1 MTEDRG
7 PNGTKLPPDF
17 AYRRRNLGLK
27 HGLDRVLAGTALI
40 ALAPFFALV
49 AAGIWCESL
58 FRPRSRG
65 PVFITDERIT
75 EGRPFPLLKFR
86 TYYPGDDD
94 KLADKMGTTD
104 FINDRD
110 VTILGRLL
118 RKYYLDEVPQLF
130 NIAQGDMSFIG
141 PRPVPE
147 VQYVNVLKAGYQ
159 SKRVLRAGLGGP
171 VQALKGQWK
180 RLGAYLVA
188 DEDLVRAYAESSALG
203 VLGIDLKII
212 WRSILK
218 AAEGDGM
225 EDPNR

>member
-1 MTEDRG
+1 M
-7 PNGTKLPPDF
+7 PPGF

-27 HGLDRVLAGTALI
+27 HGIDKILAAS
-40 ALAPFFALV
+40 ALV
-49 AAGIWCESL
+49 ALSPFFVLAAAAILAESL

-65 PVFITDERIT
+65 PVFITEVRIT

-86 TYYPGDDD
+86 TYYVGDDD
-94 KLADKMGTTD
+94 NLAHKKGTTD

-110 VTILGRLL
+110 PTFLGRFL
-118 RKYYLDEVPQLF
+118 RMYYLDEIPQLI
-130 NIAQGDMSFIG
+130 NIARGDMSFIG

-180 RLGAYLVA
+180 RLGTYLLA
-188 DEDLVRAYAESSALG
+188 DEDLVRAYGESSSLG